1 MKIEKEPLGL
11 GAVVRDR
18 DGFLWLSNRFDADI
32 EWSMA
37 WWCCDLAEWRD
48 WSAIK
53 AVSVLNDGVVITSNG
68 VKA

>member
-1 MKIEKEPLGL
+1 MKTSTEPLGL

-32 EWSMA
+32 EWSKA
-37 WWCCDLAEWRD
+37 WWCCDLSEWAD
-48 WSAIK
+48 WSDIK